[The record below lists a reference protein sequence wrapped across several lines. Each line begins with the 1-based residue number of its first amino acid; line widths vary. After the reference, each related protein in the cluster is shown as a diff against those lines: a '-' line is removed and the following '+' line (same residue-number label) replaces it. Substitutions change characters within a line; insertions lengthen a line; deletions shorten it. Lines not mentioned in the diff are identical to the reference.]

1 MNKNIRRLLSIVLST
16 AMVVSFATGC
26 GGKTESEQSE
36 ASSDAAATEE
46 TTDEAAADTDAAT
59 EATDTVKLIL
69 YTSMTGSGSTTGTM
83 QSQAAQSAVD
93 YVNANGGIKSLGG
106 AQVELVVIDS
116 GSDTSAAALPLQR
129 ALQENPDA
137 VAVIGHAT
145 SSICLVELEVLQEY
159 EILGL
164 TTSASNSAITESGCE
179 WVFQPAPYAADF
191 GAMQIEF
198 LEYLCDNYWD
208 KSLEELN
215 IGLVYENS
223 AWGTQNAEGTVAT
236 LDEYGLK
243 VAVDEPYEAG
253 TLTDATSIVTKMMN
267 ADVDV
272 IFPSC
277 YENDAK
283 ILMTACQSLNYNPT
297 ILAGGSAFT
306 WPSLERNLG
315 DLVNGIYSTDN
326 FVVDQSYA
334 KTNEEFMEIA
344 ELCEETYGDF
354 LSGQGGPTAICTML
368 VLDMV
373 DQLQTTDRTAIR
385 DGIFAATSE
394 TNKWMATF
402 NGVNNSVDENGHNA
416 SATPIVL
423 QWQDGRPTCVYP
435 EASASSPILDP
446 QTLQPYE

>member
-1 MNKNIRRLLSIVLST
+1 MNRTLKKLLSTLLAAAMVLSL
-16 AMVVSFATGC
+16 AAC
-26 GGKTESEQSE
+26 GQ
-36 ASSDAAATEE
+36 
-46 TTDEAAADTDAAT
+46 DEAPSPAPSDTNTGDTAPAAG
-59 EATDTVKLIL
+59 DTVKLIL
-69 YTSMTGSGSTTGTM
+69 YTSITGSGSTTGTM
-83 QSQAAQSAVD
+83 QSQAAQAAVD
-93 YVNANGGIKSLGG
+93 YVNANGGIKSMDG
-106 AQVELVVIDS
+106 AQVELVIVDS

-129 ALQENPDA
+129 ALQENQDA

-159 EILGL
+159 GILGL
-164 TTSASNSAITESGCE
+164 TTSASNSAITTSGCE
-179 WVFQPAPYAADF
+179 WVFQPAPYAQDF

-198 LEYLCDNYWD
+198 LQYLCDNYLD
-208 KSLEELN
+208 KDLKDLN

-236 LDEYGLK
+236 LEEYNLE

-253 TLTDATSIVTKMMN
+253 SLTDATSIITKMMN

-283 ILMTACQSLNYNPT
+283 IIMTACQSLNYNPT

-306 WPSLERNLG
+306 WPSLARDLG

-326 FVVDQSYA
+326 FVNDQSYA
-334 KTNEEFMEIA
+334 VNNDEFMEISKQY
-344 ELCEETYGDF
+344 EDTYGDF

-373 DQLQTTDRTAIR
+373 DQLKTTDRTAIR

-394 TNKWMATF
+394 SNKWMATF
-402 NGVNNSVDENGHNA
+402 NGENNIVDENGHNA
-416 SATPIVL
+416 GATPIVL

-435 EASASSPILDP
+435 TASANSPILDP
-446 QTLQPYE
+446 NTLQPYQ

>member
-1 MNKNIRRLLSIVLST
+1 MMKMKKQTRKFLSMLLTAAMVLSL
-16 AMVVSFATGC
+16 AAC
-26 GGKTESEQSE
+26 GQKGADSPAPSDSSSPSDSAGANKTD
-36 ASSDAAATEE
+36 SSAAG
-46 TTDEAAADTDAAT
+46 
-59 EATDTVKLIL
+59 DTVKLIL
-69 YTSMTGSGSTTGTM
+69 YTSITGSGSTTGTM
-83 QSQAAQSAVD
+83 QSQAAQAAVD
-93 YVNANGGIKSLGG
+93 YVNSKGGIQSMNG
-106 AQVELVVIDS
+106 AQVELVIVDS

-164 TTSASNSAITESGCE
+164 TTSASNSAISSSGCE
-179 WVFQPAPYAADF
+179 WVFQPAPYAQVF

-223 AWGTQNAEGTVAT
+223 AWGTQNAEGTVDT
-236 LDEYGLK
+236 LKEYGLK

-253 TLTDATSIVTKMMN
+253 SLTDATSIITKMMN

-283 ILMTACQSLNYNPT
+283 IIMTACQSLNYNPT

-306 WPSLERNLG
+306 WPSLARDLG

-326 FVVDQSYA
+326 FVKDQSYA
-334 KTNEEFMEIA
+334 VKNEAFMELS
-344 ELCEETYGDF
+344 EQYEKTYGDF

-368 VLDMV
+368 VLDLV
-373 DQLQTTDRTAIR
+373 DQLKTTDRTAIR
-385 DGIFAATSE
+385 DAVFAATSE
-394 TNKWMATF
+394 SNKWMATF
-402 NGVNNSVDENGHNA
+402 NGENNMVDENGHNA

-423 QWQDGRPTCVYP
+423 QWQNGLPTCVYP
-435 EASASSPILDP
+435 VASANSPIVDP
-446 QTLQPYE
+446 NTLQPYQ

>member
-1 MNKNIRRLLSIVLST
+1 MNRTLKKLLSTLLAAAMVLSL
-16 AMVVSFATGC
+16 AACGQDTGR
-26 GGKTESEQSE
+26 SPSP
-36 ASSDAAATEE
+36 APSDTNTGDSAPAAG
-46 TTDEAAADTDAAT
+46 
-59 EATDTVKLIL
+59 DTVKLIL
-69 YTSMTGSGSTTGTM
+69 YTSITGSGSTTGTM
-83 QSQAAQSAVD
+83 QSQAAQAAVD
-93 YVNANGGIKSLGG
+93 YVNANGGIKSMDG
-106 AQVELVVIDS
+106 AQVELVIVDS

-129 ALQENPDA
+129 ALQENQDA

-159 EILGL
+159 GILGL
-164 TTSASNSAITESGCE
+164 TTSASNSAITTSGCE
-179 WVFQPAPYAADF
+179 WVFQPAPYAQDF

-198 LEYLCDNYWD
+198 LQYLCDNYLD
-208 KSLEELN
+208 KDLKDLN

-236 LDEYGLK
+236 LEEYNLE

-253 TLTDATSIVTKMMN
+253 SLTDATSIITKMMN

-283 ILMTACQSLNYNPT
+283 IIMTACQSLNYNPT

-306 WPSLERNLG
+306 WPSLARDLG

-326 FVVDQSYA
+326 FVNDQSYA
-334 KTNEEFMEIA
+334 VNNDEFMEISKQY
-344 ELCEETYGDF
+344 EDTYGDF

-373 DQLQTTDRTAIR
+373 DQLKTPDRTAIR

-394 TNKWMATF
+394 SNKWMATF
-402 NGVNNSVDENGHNA
+402 NGENNIVDENGHNA
-416 SATPIVL
+416 GATPIVL

-435 EASASSPILDP
+435 TASANSPILDP
-446 QTLQPYE
+446 NTLQPYQ

>member
-1 MNKNIRRLLSIVLST
+1 MNRTLKKLLSTLLAAAMVLSL
-16 AMVVSFATGC
+16 AACGQDTGR
-26 GGKTESEQSE
+26 SPSP
-36 ASSDAAATEE
+36 APSDTNTGDSAPAAG
-46 TTDEAAADTDAAT
+46 
-59 EATDTVKLIL
+59 DTVKLIL
-69 YTSMTGSGSTTGTM
+69 YTSITGSGSTTGTM
-83 QSQAAQSAVD
+83 QSQAAQAAVD
-93 YVNANGGIKSLGG
+93 YVNANGGIKSMDG
-106 AQVELVVIDS
+106 AQVELVIVDS

-129 ALQENPDA
+129 ALQENQDA

-159 EILGL
+159 GILGL
-164 TTSASNSAITESGCE
+164 TTSASNSAITTSGCE
-179 WVFQPAPYAADF
+179 WVFQPAPYAQDF

-198 LEYLCDNYWD
+198 LQYLCDNYLD
-208 KSLEELN
+208 KDLKDLN

-236 LDEYGLK
+236 LEEYNLE

-253 TLTDATSIVTKMMN
+253 SLTDATSIITKMMN

-283 ILMTACQSLNYNPT
+283 IIMTACQSLNYNPT

-306 WPSLERNLG
+306 WPSLARDLG

-326 FVVDQSYA
+326 FVNDQSYA
-334 KTNEEFMEIA
+334 VNNDEFMEISKQY
-344 ELCEETYGDF
+344 EDTYGDF

-373 DQLQTTDRTAIR
+373 DQLKTTDRTAIR
-385 DGIFAATSE
+385 DGIFAATSAS
-394 TNKWMATF
+394 NKWMATF
-402 NGVNNSVDENGHNA
+402 NGENNIVDENGHNA
-416 SATPIVL
+416 GATPIVL

-435 EASASSPILDP
+435 TASANSPILDP
-446 QTLQPYE
+446 NTLQPYQ

>member
-1 MNKNIRRLLSIVLST
+1 MMNRTLKKLLSTLLAAAMVLSL
-16 AMVVSFATGC
+16 AACGQDTGR
-26 GGKTESEQSE
+26 SPSP
-36 ASSDAAATEE
+36 APSDTNTGDSAPAAG
-46 TTDEAAADTDAAT
+46 
-59 EATDTVKLIL
+59 DTVKLIL
-69 YTSMTGSGSTTGTM
+69 YTSITGSGSTTGTM
-83 QSQAAQSAVD
+83 QSQAAQAAVD
-93 YVNANGGIKSLGG
+93 YVNANGGIKSMDG
-106 AQVELVVIDS
+106 AQVELVIVDS

-129 ALQENPDA
+129 ALQENQDA

-159 EILGL
+159 GILGL
-164 TTSASNSAITESGCE
+164 TTSASNSAITTSGCE
-179 WVFQPAPYAADF
+179 WVFQPAPYAQDF

-198 LEYLCDNYWD
+198 LQYLCDNYLD
-208 KSLEELN
+208 KDLKDLN

-236 LDEYGLK
+236 LEEYNLE

-253 TLTDATSIVTKMMN
+253 SLTDATSIITKMMN

-283 ILMTACQSLNYNPT
+283 IIMTACQSLNYNPT

-306 WPSLERNLG
+306 WPSLARDLG

-326 FVVDQSYA
+326 FVNDQSYA
-334 KTNEEFMEIA
+334 GNNDEFMEISKQY
-344 ELCEETYGDF
+344 EDTYGDF

-373 DQLQTTDRTAIR
+373 DQLKTTDRTAIR

-394 TNKWMATF
+394 SNKWMATF
-402 NGVNNSVDENGHNA
+402 NGENNIVDENGHNA
-416 SATPIVL
+416 GATPIVL

-435 EASASSPILDP
+435 TASANSPILDP
-446 QTLQPYE
+446 NTLQPYQ

>member
-1 MNKNIRRLLSIVLST
+1 MVLSL
-16 AMVVSFATGC
+16 AACGQDTGR
-26 GGKTESEQSE
+26 SPSP
-36 ASSDAAATEE
+36 APSDTNTGDSAPAAG
-46 TTDEAAADTDAAT
+46 
-59 EATDTVKLIL
+59 DTVKLIL
-69 YTSMTGSGSTTGTM
+69 YTSITGSGSTTGTM
-83 QSQAAQSAVD
+83 QSQAAQAAVD
-93 YVNANGGIKSLGG
+93 YVNANGGIKSMDG
-106 AQVELVVIDS
+106 AQVELVIVDS

-129 ALQENPDA
+129 ALQENQDA

-159 EILGL
+159 GILGL
-164 TTSASNSAITESGCE
+164 TTSASNSAITTSGCE
-179 WVFQPAPYAADF
+179 WVFQPAPYAQDF

-198 LEYLCDNYWD
+198 LQYLCDNYLD
-208 KSLEELN
+208 KDLKDLN

-236 LDEYGLK
+236 LEEYNLE

-253 TLTDATSIVTKMMN
+253 SLTDATSIITKMMN

-283 ILMTACQSLNYNPT
+283 IIMTACQSLNYNPT

-306 WPSLERNLG
+306 WPSLARDLG

-326 FVVDQSYA
+326 FVNDQSYA
-334 KTNEEFMEIA
+334 VNNDEFMEISKQY
-344 ELCEETYGDF
+344 EDTYGDF

-373 DQLQTTDRTAIR
+373 DQLKTTDRTAIR

-394 TNKWMATF
+394 SNKWMATF
-402 NGVNNSVDENGHNA
+402 NGENNIVDENGHNA
-416 SATPIVL
+416 GATPIVL

-435 EASASSPILDP
+435 TASANSPILDP
-446 QTLQPYE
+446 NTLQPYQ

>member
-1 MNKNIRRLLSIVLST
+1 MNRTLKKLLSTLLAAAMVLSL
-16 AMVVSFATGC
+16 AACGQDTGR
-26 GGKTESEQSE
+26 SPSP
-36 ASSDAAATEE
+36 APSDTNTGDSAPAAG
-46 TTDEAAADTDAAT
+46 
-59 EATDTVKLIL
+59 DTVKLIL
-69 YTSMTGSGSTTGTM
+69 YTSITGSGSTTGTM
-83 QSQAAQSAVD
+83 QSQAAQAAVD
-93 YVNANGGIKSLGG
+93 YVNANGGIKSMDG
-106 AQVELVVIDS
+106 AQVELVIVDS

-129 ALQENPDA
+129 ALQENQDA

-159 EILGL
+159 GILGL
-164 TTSASNSAITESGCE
+164 TTSASNSAITTSGCE
-179 WVFQPAPYAADF
+179 WVFQPAPYAQDF

-198 LEYLCDNYWD
+198 LQYLCDNYLD
-208 KSLEELN
+208 KDLKDLN

-236 LDEYGLK
+236 LEEYNLE

-253 TLTDATSIVTKMMN
+253 SLTDATSIITKMMN

-283 ILMTACQSLNYNPT
+283 IIMTACQSLNYNPT

-306 WPSLERNLG
+306 WPSLARDLG

-326 FVVDQSYA
+326 FVNDQSYA
-334 KTNEEFMEIA
+334 VNNDEFMEISKQY
-344 ELCEETYGDF
+344 EDTYGDF

-373 DQLQTTDRTAIR
+373 DQLKTTDRTAIR

-394 TNKWMATF
+394 SNKWMATF
-402 NGVNNSVDENGHNA
+402 NGENNIVDENGHNA
-416 SATPIVL
+416 GATTIVL

-435 EASASSPILDP
+435 TASANSPILDP
-446 QTLQPYE
+446 NTLQPYQ

>member
-1 MNKNIRRLLSIVLST
+1 MNRTLKKLLSTLLAAAMVLSL
-16 AMVVSFATGC
+16 AACGQDTGR
-26 GGKTESEQSE
+26 SPSP
-36 ASSDAAATEE
+36 APSDTNTGDSAPAAG
-46 TTDEAAADTDAAT
+46 
-59 EATDTVKLIL
+59 DTVKLIL
-69 YTSMTGSGSTTGTM
+69 YTSITGSGSTTGTM
-83 QSQAAQSAVD
+83 QSQAAQAAVD
-93 YVNANGGIKSLGG
+93 YVNANGGIKSMDG
-106 AQVELVVIDS
+106 AQVELVIVDS

-129 ALQENPDA
+129 ALQENQDA

-159 EILGL
+159 GILGL
-164 TTSASNSAITESGCE
+164 TTSASNSAITTSGCE
-179 WVFQPAPYAADF
+179 WVFQPAPYAQDF

-198 LEYLCDNYWD
+198 LQYLCDNYLD
-208 KSLEELN
+208 KDLNDLN

-236 LDEYGLK
+236 LEEYNLE

-253 TLTDATSIVTKMMN
+253 SLTDATSIITKMMN

-283 ILMTACQSLNYNPT
+283 IIMTACQSLNYNPT

-306 WPSLERNLG
+306 WPSLARDLG

-326 FVVDQSYA
+326 FVNDQSYA
-334 KTNEEFMEIA
+334 VNNDEFMEISKQY
-344 ELCEETYGDF
+344 EDTYGDF

-373 DQLQTTDRTAIR
+373 DQLKTTDRTAIR

-394 TNKWMATF
+394 SNKWMATF
-402 NGVNNSVDENGHNA
+402 NGENNIVDENGHNA
-416 SATPIVL
+416 GATPIVL

-435 EASASSPILDP
+435 TASANSPILDP
-446 QTLQPYE
+446 NTLQPYQ

>member
-1 MNKNIRRLLSIVLST
+1 MMKMKKTTRKLLSMLLAV
-16 AMVVSFATGC
+16 AMLFSLAAC
-26 GGKTESEQSE
+26 GQKEADPP
-36 ASSDAAATEE
+36 ASSGSSSS
-46 TTDEAAADTDAAT
+46 AADTASGGDSAA
-59 EATDTVKLIL
+59 ATDTVKLIL
-69 YTSMTGSGSTTGTM
+69 YTSITGSGSTTGTM
-83 QSQAAQSAVD
+83 MSQAAQAAVD
-93 YVNANGGIKSLGG
+93 YANSKGGIESLGG
-106 AQVELVVIDS
+106 AQVELVIVDS

-164 TTSASNSAITESGCE
+164 TTSASNSAISTSGCE
-179 WVFQPAPYAADF
+179 WVFQPAPYAQDF

-236 LDEYGLK
+236 LGEYGLK

-253 TLTDATSIVTKMMN
+253 ALTDATSIITKMMN

-283 ILMTACQSLNYNPT
+283 IIMTACQSLNYNPT

-306 WPSLERNLG
+306 WPSLVRDLG

-326 FVVDQSYA
+326 FVKDQSYA
-334 KTNEEFMEIA
+334 VKNDEFMELSA
-344 ELCEETYGDF
+344 QYEATYGDF

-368 VLDMV
+368 VLDLV
-373 DQLQTTDRTAIR
+373 NQLGTVDRTAIR
-385 DGIFAATSE
+385 DAVFSATSE

-402 NGVNNSVDENGHNA
+402 NGVNNMVDENGHNA
-416 SATPIVL
+416 SATPLVL
-423 QWQDGRPTCVYP
+423 QWQNGLPTCVYP
-435 EASASSPILDP
+435 STSASSPILDP
-446 QTLQPYE
+446 NTLQPYQ

>member
-1 MNKNIRRLLSIVLST
+1 MNRTLKKLLSTLLAAAMVLSL
-16 AMVVSFATGC
+16 AACGQDTGR
-26 GGKTESEQSE
+26 SPSP
-36 ASSDAAATEE
+36 APSDTNTGDSAPAAG
-46 TTDEAAADTDAAT
+46 
-59 EATDTVKLIL
+59 DTVKLIL
-69 YTSMTGSGSTTGTM
+69 YTSITGSGSTTGTM
-83 QSQAAQSAVD
+83 QSQAAQAAVD
-93 YVNANGGIKSLGG
+93 YVNANGGIKSMDG
-106 AQVELVVIDS
+106 AQVELVIVDS

-129 ALQENPDA
+129 ALQENQDA

-159 EILGL
+159 GILGL
-164 TTSASNSAITESGCE
+164 TTSASNSAITTSGCE
-179 WVFQPAPYAADF
+179 WVFQPAPYAQDF

-198 LEYLCDNYWD
+198 LQYLCDNYLD
-208 KSLEELN
+208 KDLKDLN

-236 LDEYGLK
+236 LEEYNLE

-253 TLTDATSIVTKMMN
+253 SLTDATSIITKMMN

-283 ILMTACQSLNYNPT
+283 IIMTACQSLNYNPT

-306 WPSLERNLG
+306 WPSLARDLG

-326 FVVDQSYA
+326 FVNDQSYA
-334 KTNEEFMEIA
+334 VNNDEFMEISKQY
-344 ELCEETYGDF
+344 EDTYGDF

-373 DQLQTTDRTAIR
+373 DQLKTTDRTAIR

-394 TNKWMATF
+394 SNKWMATF
-402 NGVNNSVDENGHNA
+402 NGENNIVDENGHNA
-416 SATPIVL
+416 GATPIVL
-423 QWQDGRPTCVYP
+423 
-435 EASASSPILDP
+435 LDP
-446 QTLQPYE
+446 NTLQPYQ

>member
-1 MNKNIRRLLSIVLST
+1 MNRTLKKLLSTLLAAAMVLSL
-16 AMVVSFATGC
+16 AACGQDTGR
-26 GGKTESEQSE
+26 SPSP
-36 ASSDAAATEE
+36 APSDTNTGDSAPAAG
-46 TTDEAAADTDAAT
+46 
-59 EATDTVKLIL
+59 DTVKLIL
-69 YTSMTGSGSTTGTM
+69 YTSITGSGSTTGTM
-83 QSQAAQSAVD
+83 QSQAAQAAVD
-93 YVNANGGIKSLGG
+93 YVNANGGIKSMDG
-106 AQVELVVIDS
+106 AQVELVIVDS

-129 ALQENPDA
+129 ALQENQDA

-159 EILGL
+159 GILGL
-164 TTSASNSAITESGCE
+164 TTSASNSAITTSGCE
-179 WVFQPAPYAADF
+179 WVFQPAPYAQDF

-198 LEYLCDNYWD
+198 LQYLCDNYLD
-208 KSLEELN
+208 KDLKDLN

-236 LDEYGLK
+236 LEEYNLE

-253 TLTDATSIVTKMMN
+253 SLTDATSIITKMMN

-283 ILMTACQSLNYNPT
+283 IIMTACQSLNYNPT

-306 WPSLERNLG
+306 WPSLARDLG

-326 FVVDQSYA
+326 FVNDQSYA
-334 KTNEEFMEIA
+334 VNNDEFMEISKQY
-344 ELCEETYGDF
+344 EDTYGDF

-373 DQLQTTDRTAIR
+373 DQLKTTDRTAIR
-385 DGIFAATSE
+385 DGIFAATSD
-394 TNKWMATF
+394 TNLLPAVFAFK
-402 NGVNNSVDENGHNA
+402 
-416 SATPIVL
+416 
-423 QWQDGRPTCVYP
+423 
-435 EASASSPILDP
+435 
-446 QTLQPYE
+446 

>member
-1 MNKNIRRLLSIVLST
+1 MNRTLKKLLSTLLAAAMVLSL
-16 AMVVSFATGC
+16 AACGQDTGR
-26 GGKTESEQSE
+26 SPSP
-36 ASSDAAATEE
+36 APSDTNTGDSAPAAG
-46 TTDEAAADTDAAT
+46 
-59 EATDTVKLIL
+59 DTVKLIL
-69 YTSMTGSGSTTGTM
+69 YTSITGSGSTTGTM
-83 QSQAAQSAVD
+83 QSQAAQAAVD
-93 YVNANGGIKSLGG
+93 YVNANGGIKSMDG
-106 AQVELVVIDS
+106 AQVELVIVDS

-129 ALQENPDA
+129 ALQENQDA

-159 EILGL
+159 GILGL
-164 TTSASNSAITESGCE
+164 TTSASNSAITTSGCE
-179 WVFQPAPYAADF
+179 WVFQPAPYAQDF

-198 LEYLCDNYWD
+198 LQYLCDNYLD
-208 KSLEELN
+208 KDLKDLN

-223 AWGTQNAEGTVAT
+223 AWGTQNAEGPVAT
-236 LDEYGLK
+236 LEEYNLE

-253 TLTDATSIVTKMMN
+253 SLTDATSIITKMMN

-283 ILMTACQSLNYNPT
+283 IIMTACQSLNYNPT

-306 WPSLERNLG
+306 WPSLARDLG

-326 FVVDQSYA
+326 FVNDQSYA
-334 KTNEEFMEIA
+334 VNNDEFMEISKQY
-344 ELCEETYGDF
+344 EDTYGDF

-373 DQLQTTDRTAIR
+373 DQLKTTDRTAIR

-394 TNKWMATF
+394 SNKWMATF
-402 NGVNNSVDENGHNA
+402 NGENNIVDENGHNA
-416 SATPIVL
+416 GATPIVL

-435 EASASSPILDP
+435 TASANSPILDP
-446 QTLQPYE
+446 NTLQPYQ

>member
-1 MNKNIRRLLSIVLST
+1 MMNRTLKKLLSTLLAAAMVLSL
-16 AMVVSFATGC
+16 AACGQDTGR
-26 GGKTESEQSE
+26 SPSP
-36 ASSDAAATEE
+36 APSDTNTGDSAPAAG
-46 TTDEAAADTDAAT
+46 
-59 EATDTVKLIL
+59 DTVKLIL
-69 YTSMTGSGSTTGTM
+69 YTSITGSGSTTGTM
-83 QSQAAQSAVD
+83 QSQAAQAAVD
-93 YVNANGGIKSLGG
+93 YVNANGGIKSMDG
-106 AQVELVVIDS
+106 AQVELVIVDS

-129 ALQENPDA
+129 ALQENQDA

-159 EILGL
+159 GILGL
-164 TTSASNSAITESGCE
+164 TTSASNSAITTSGCE
-179 WVFQPAPYAADF
+179 WVFQPAPYAQDF

-198 LEYLCDNYWD
+198 LQYLCDNYLD
-208 KSLEELN
+208 KDLKDLN

-236 LDEYGLK
+236 LEEYNLE

-253 TLTDATSIVTKMMN
+253 SLTDATSIITKMMN

-283 ILMTACQSLNYNPT
+283 IIMTACQSLNYNPT

-306 WPSLERNLG
+306 WPSLARDLG

-326 FVVDQSYA
+326 FVNDQSYA
-334 KTNEEFMEIA
+334 VNNDEFMEISKQY
-344 ELCEETYGDF
+344 EDTYGDF

-373 DQLQTTDRTAIR
+373 DQLKTTDRTAIR

-394 TNKWMATF
+394 SNKWMATF
-402 NGVNNSVDENGHNA
+402 NGENNIVDENGHNA
-416 SATPIVL
+416 GATPIVL
-423 QWQDGRPTCVYP
+423 QLQDGRPTCVYP
-435 EASASSPILDP
+435 TASANSPILDP
-446 QTLQPYE
+446 NTLQPYQ

>member
-1 MNKNIRRLLSIVLST
+1 MNRTLKKLLSTLLAAAMVLSL
-16 AMVVSFATGC
+16 AACGQDTGR
-26 GGKTESEQSE
+26 SPSP
-36 ASSDAAATEE
+36 APSDTNTGDSAPAAG
-46 TTDEAAADTDAAT
+46 
-59 EATDTVKLIL
+59 DTVKLIL
-69 YTSMTGSGSTTGTM
+69 YTSITGSGSTTGTM
-83 QSQAAQSAVD
+83 QSQAAQAAVD
-93 YVNANGGIKSLGG
+93 YVNANGGIKSMDG
-106 AQVELVVIDS
+106 AQVELVIVDS

-129 ALQENPDA
+129 ALQENQDA

-159 EILGL
+159 GILGL
-164 TTSASNSAITESGCE
+164 TTSGCE
-179 WVFQPAPYAADF
+179 WVFQPAPYAQDF

-198 LEYLCDNYWD
+198 LQYLCDNYLD
-208 KSLEELN
+208 KDLKDLN

-236 LDEYGLK
+236 LEEYNLE

-253 TLTDATSIVTKMMN
+253 SLTDATSIITKMMN

-283 ILMTACQSLNYNPT
+283 IIMTACQSLNYNPT

-306 WPSLERNLG
+306 WPSLARDLG

-326 FVVDQSYA
+326 FVNDQSYA
-334 KTNEEFMEIA
+334 VNNDEFMEISKQY
-344 ELCEETYGDF
+344 EDPYGDF

-373 DQLQTTDRTAIR
+373 DQLKTTDRTAIR

-394 TNKWMATF
+394 SNKWMATF
-402 NGVNNSVDENGHNA
+402 NGENNIVDENGHNA
-416 SATPIVL
+416 GATPIVL

-435 EASASSPILDP
+435 TASANSPILDP
-446 QTLQPYE
+446 NTLQPYQ

>member
-1 MNKNIRRLLSIVLST
+1 MNRTLKKLLSTLLAAAMVLSL
-16 AMVVSFATGC
+16 AACGQDTGR
-26 GGKTESEQSE
+26 SPSP
-36 ASSDAAATEE
+36 APSDTNTGDSAPAAG
-46 TTDEAAADTDAAT
+46 
-59 EATDTVKLIL
+59 DTVKLIL
-69 YTSMTGSGSTTGTM
+69 YTSITGSGSTTGTM
-83 QSQAAQSAVD
+83 QSQAAQAAVD
-93 YVNANGGIKSLGG
+93 YVNANGGIKSMDG
-106 AQVELVVIDS
+106 AQVELVIVDS

-129 ALQENPDA
+129 ALQENQDA

-159 EILGL
+159 GILGL
-164 TTSASNSAITESGCE
+164 TTSASNSAITTSGCE
-179 WVFQPAPYAADF
+179 WVFQPAPYAQDF

-198 LEYLCDNYWD
+198 LQYLCDNYLD
-208 KSLEELN
+208 KDLKDLN

-236 LDEYGLK
+236 LEEYNLE

-253 TLTDATSIVTKMMN
+253 SLTDATSIITKMMN

-283 ILMTACQSLNYNPT
+283 IIMTACQSLNYNPT

-306 WPSLERNLG
+306 WPSLARDLG

-326 FVVDQSYA
+326 FVNDQSYA
-334 KTNEEFMEIA
+334 VNNDEFMEISKQY
-344 ELCEETYGDF
+344 EDTYGDF

-373 DQLQTTDRTAIR
+373 DQLKTTDSTAIR

-394 TNKWMATF
+394 SNKWMATF
-402 NGVNNSVDENGHNA
+402 NGENNIVDENGHNA
-416 SATPIVL
+416 GATPIVL

-435 EASASSPILDP
+435 TASANSPILDP
-446 QTLQPYE
+446 NTLQPYQ

>member
-1 MNKNIRRLLSIVLST
+1 MNRTLKKLLSTLLAAAMVLSL
-16 AMVVSFATGC
+16 AACGQDTGR
-26 GGKTESEQSE
+26 SPSP
-36 ASSDAAATEE
+36 APSDTNTGDSAPAAG
-46 TTDEAAADTDAAT
+46 
-59 EATDTVKLIL
+59 DTVKLIL
-69 YTSMTGSGSTTGTM
+69 YTSITGSGSTTGTM
-83 QSQAAQSAVD
+83 QSQAAQAAVD
-93 YVNANGGIKSLGG
+93 YVNANGGIKSMDG
-106 AQVELVVIDS
+106 AQVELVIVDS

-129 ALQENPDA
+129 ALQENQDA

-159 EILGL
+159 GILGL
-164 TTSASNSAITESGCE
+164 TTSASNSAITTSGCE
-179 WVFQPAPYAADF
+179 WVFQPAPYAQDF

-198 LEYLCDNYWD
+198 LQYLCDNYLD
-208 KSLEELN
+208 KDLKDLN

-236 LDEYGLK
+236 LEEYNLE

-253 TLTDATSIVTKMMN
+253 SLTDATSIITKMMN

-283 ILMTACQSLNYNPT
+283 IIMTACQSLNYNPT

-306 WPSLERNLG
+306 WPSLARDLG

-326 FVVDQSYA
+326 FVNDQSYA
-334 KTNEEFMEIA
+334 VNNDEFMEISKQY
-344 ELCEETYGDF
+344 EDTYGDF

-373 DQLQTTDRTAIR
+373 DQLKTTDRTAIR

-394 TNKWMATF
+394 SNKWMATF
-402 NGVNNSVDENGHNA
+402 NGENNIVDENGHNA
-416 SATPIVL
+416 GATPIVL

-435 EASASSPILDP
+435 TASANSPILDP
-446 QTLQPYE
+446 NTLQPYQ

>member
-1 MNKNIRRLLSIVLST
+1 MMNRTLKKLLSTLLAAAMVLSL
-16 AMVVSFATGC
+16 AACGQDTGR
-26 GGKTESEQSE
+26 SPSP
-36 ASSDAAATEE
+36 APSDTNTGDSAPAAG
-46 TTDEAAADTDAAT
+46 
-59 EATDTVKLIL
+59 DTVKLIL
-69 YTSMTGSGSTTGTM
+69 YTSITGSGSTTGTM
-83 QSQAAQSAVD
+83 QSQAAQAAVD
-93 YVNANGGIKSLGG
+93 YVNANGGIKSMDG
-106 AQVELVVIDS
+106 AQVELVIVDS

-129 ALQENPDA
+129 ALQENQDA

-145 SSICLVELEVLQEY
+145 SSLCLVELEVLQEY
-159 EILGL
+159 GILGL
-164 TTSASNSAITESGCE
+164 TTSASNSAITTSGCE
-179 WVFQPAPYAADF
+179 WVFQPAPYAQDF

-198 LEYLCDNYWD
+198 LQYLCDNYLD
-208 KSLEELN
+208 KDLKDLN

-236 LDEYGLK
+236 LEEYNLE

-253 TLTDATSIVTKMMN
+253 SLTDATSIITKMMN

-283 ILMTACQSLNYNPT
+283 IIMTACQSLNYNPT

-306 WPSLERNLG
+306 WPSLARDLG

-326 FVVDQSYA
+326 FVNDQSYA
-334 KTNEEFMEIA
+334 VNNDEFMEISKQY
-344 ELCEETYGDF
+344 EDTYGDF

-373 DQLQTTDRTAIR
+373 DQLKTTDRTAIR

-394 TNKWMATF
+394 SNKWMATF
-402 NGVNNSVDENGHNA
+402 NGENNIVDENGHNA
-416 SATPIVL
+416 GATPIVL

-435 EASASSPILDP
+435 TASANSPILYP
-446 QTLQPYE
+446 NTLQPYQ

>member
-1 MNKNIRRLLSIVLST
+1 MNRTLKKLLSTLLAAAMVLSL
-16 AMVVSFATGC
+16 AACGQDTGR
-26 GGKTESEQSE
+26 SPSP
-36 ASSDAAATEE
+36 APSDTNPGDRAPAAG
-46 TTDEAAADTDAAT
+46 
-59 EATDTVKLIL
+59 DTVELIL
-69 YTSMTGSGSTTGTM
+69 YPSITGSGSTTGTM
-83 QSQAAQSAVD
+83 QSQAAQAAVD
-93 YVNANGGIKSLGG
+93 YVNANGGIKSMDG
-106 AQVELVVIDS
+106 AQVELVIVDS

-129 ALQENPDA
+129 ALQENQDA

-159 EILGL
+159 GILGL
-164 TTSASNSAITESGCE
+164 TTSASNSAITTSGCE
-179 WVFQPAPYAADF
+179 WVFQPAPYAQDF

-198 LEYLCDNYWD
+198 LQYLCDNYLD
-208 KSLEELN
+208 KDLKDLN

-236 LDEYGLK
+236 LEEYNLE

-253 TLTDATSIVTKMMN
+253 SLTDATSIITKMMN

-283 ILMTACQSLNYNPT
+283 IIMTACQSLNYNPT

-306 WPSLERNLG
+306 WPSLARDLG

-326 FVVDQSYA
+326 FVNDQSYA
-334 KTNEEFMEIA
+334 VNNDEFMEISKQY
-344 ELCEETYGDF
+344 EDTYGDF

-373 DQLQTTDRTAIR
+373 DQLKTTDRTAIR

-394 TNKWMATF
+394 SNKWMATF
-402 NGVNNSVDENGHNA
+402 NGENNIVDENGHNA
-416 SATPIVL
+416 GATPIVL

-435 EASASSPILDP
+435 TASANSPILDP
-446 QTLQPYE
+446 NTLQPYQ

>member
-1 MNKNIRRLLSIVLST
+1 M
-16 AMVVSFATGC
+16 
-26 GGKTESEQSE
+26 
-36 ASSDAAATEE
+36 D
-46 TTDEAAADTDAAT
+46 
-59 EATDTVKLIL
+59 
-69 YTSMTGSGSTTGTM
+69 
-83 QSQAAQSAVD
+83 
-93 YVNANGGIKSLGG
+93 G
-106 AQVELVVIDS
+106 AQVELVIVDS

-129 ALQENPDA
+129 ALQENQDA

-159 EILGL
+159 GILGL
-164 TTSASNSAITESGCE
+164 TTSASNSAITTSGCE
-179 WVFQPAPYAADF
+179 WVFQPAPYAQDF

-198 LEYLCDNYWD
+198 LQYLCDNYLD
-208 KSLEELN
+208 KDLKDLN

-236 LDEYGLK
+236 LEEYNLE

-253 TLTDATSIVTKMMN
+253 SLTDATSIITKMMN

-283 ILMTACQSLNYNPT
+283 IIMTACQSLNYNPT

-306 WPSLERNLG
+306 WPSLARDLG

-326 FVVDQSYA
+326 FVNDQSYA
-334 KTNEEFMEIA
+334 VNNDEFMEISKQY
-344 ELCEETYGDF
+344 EDTYGDF

-373 DQLQTTDRTAIR
+373 DQLKTTDRTAIR

-394 TNKWMATF
+394 SNKWMATF
-402 NGVNNSVDENGHNA
+402 NGENNIVDENGHNA
-416 SATPIVL
+416 GATPIVL

-435 EASASSPILDP
+435 TASANSPILDP
-446 QTLQPYE
+446 NTLQPYQ

>member
-1 MNKNIRRLLSIVLST
+1 MMMNRTLKKLLSTLLAAAMVLSL
-16 AMVVSFATGC
+16 AACGQDTGR
-26 GGKTESEQSE
+26 SPSP
-36 ASSDAAATEE
+36 APSDTNTGDSAPAAG
-46 TTDEAAADTDAAT
+46 
-59 EATDTVKLIL
+59 DTVKLIL
-69 YTSMTGSGSTTGTM
+69 YTSITGSGSTTGTM
-83 QSQAAQSAVD
+83 QSQAAQAAVD
-93 YVNANGGIKSLGG
+93 YVNANGGIKSMDG
-106 AQVELVVIDS
+106 AQVELVIVDS

-129 ALQENPDA
+129 ALQENQDA

-159 EILGL
+159 GILGL
-164 TTSASNSAITESGCE
+164 TTSASNSAITTSGCE
-179 WVFQPAPYAADF
+179 WVFQPAPYAQDF

-198 LEYLCDNYWD
+198 LQYLCDNYLD
-208 KSLEELN
+208 KDLKDLN

-236 LDEYGLK
+236 LEEYNLE

-253 TLTDATSIVTKMMN
+253 SLTDATSIITKMMN

-283 ILMTACQSLNYNPT
+283 IIMTACQSLNYNPT

-306 WPSLERNLG
+306 WPSLARDLG

-326 FVVDQSYA
+326 FVNDQSYGV
-334 KTNEEFMEIA
+334 NNDEFMEISKQY
-344 ELCEETYGDF
+344 EDTYGDF

-373 DQLQTTDRTAIR
+373 DQLKTTDRTAIR

-394 TNKWMATF
+394 SNKWMATF
-402 NGVNNSVDENGHNA
+402 NGENNIVDENGHNA
-416 SATPIVL
+416 GATPIVL

-435 EASASSPILDP
+435 TASANSPILDP
-446 QTLQPYE
+446 NTLQPYQ

>member
-1 MNKNIRRLLSIVLST
+1 MNRTLKKLLSTLLAAAMVLSL
-16 AMVVSFATGC
+16 AAC
-26 GGKTESEQSE
+26 GQ
-36 ASSDAAATEE
+36 
-46 TTDEAAADTDAAT
+46 DEAPSPAPSDTNTGDSAPAAG
-59 EATDTVKLIL
+59 DTVKLIL
-69 YTSMTGSGSTTGTM
+69 YTSITGSGSTTGTM
-83 QSQAAQSAVD
+83 QSQAAQAAVD
-93 YVNANGGIKSLGG
+93 YVNANGGIKSMDG
-106 AQVELVVIDS
+106 AQVELVIVDS

-129 ALQENPDA
+129 ALQENQDA

-159 EILGL
+159 GILGL
-164 TTSASNSAITESGCE
+164 TTSASNSAITTSGCE
-179 WVFQPAPYAADF
+179 WVFQPAPYAQDF

-198 LEYLCDNYWD
+198 LQYLCDNYLD
-208 KSLEELN
+208 KDLKDLN

-236 LDEYGLK
+236 LEEYNLE

-253 TLTDATSIVTKMMN
+253 SLTDATSIITKMMN

-283 ILMTACQSLNYNPT
+283 IIMTACQSLNYNPT

-306 WPSLERNLG
+306 WPSLARDLG

-326 FVVDQSYA
+326 FVNDQSYA
-334 KTNEEFMEIA
+334 VNNDEFMEISKQY
-344 ELCEETYGDF
+344 EDTYGDF

-373 DQLQTTDRTAIR
+373 DQLKTTDRTAIR

-394 TNKWMATF
+394 SNKWMATF
-402 NGVNNSVDENGHNA
+402 NGENNIVDENGHNA
-416 SATPIVL
+416 GATPIVL

-435 EASASSPILDP
+435 TASANSPILDP
-446 QTLQPYE
+446 NTLQPYQ

>member
-1 MNKNIRRLLSIVLST
+1 MNRTLKKLLSTLLAAAMVLSL
-16 AMVVSFATGC
+16 AACGQDTGR
-26 GGKTESEQSE
+26 SPSP
-36 ASSDAAATEE
+36 APSDTNTGDSAPAAG
-46 TTDEAAADTDAAT
+46 
-59 EATDTVKLIL
+59 DTVKLIL
-69 YTSMTGSGSTTGTM
+69 YTSITGSGSTTGTM
-83 QSQAAQSAVD
+83 QSQAAQAAVD
-93 YVNANGGIKSLGG
+93 YVNANGGIKSMDG
-106 AQVELVVIDS
+106 AQVELVIVDS

-129 ALQENPDA
+129 ALQENQDA

-159 EILGL
+159 GILGL
-164 TTSASNSAITESGCE
+164 TTSASNSAITTSGCE
-179 WVFQPAPYAADF
+179 WVFQPAPYAQDF

-198 LEYLCDNYWD
+198 LQYLCDNYLD
-208 KSLEELN
+208 KDLKDLN

-236 LDEYGLK
+236 LEEYNLE

-253 TLTDATSIVTKMMN
+253 SLTDATSIITKMMN

-283 ILMTACQSLNYNPT
+283 IIMTACQSLNYNPT

-306 WPSLERNLG
+306 WPSLARDLG

-326 FVVDQSYA
+326 FVNDQSYA
-334 KTNEEFMEIA
+334 VNNDEFMEISKQY
-344 ELCEETYGDF
+344 EDTYGDF

-373 DQLQTTDRTAIR
+373 DQLKTTDRTAIR

-394 TNKWMATF
+394 SNKWMATF
-402 NGVNNSVDENGHNA
+402 NGENNIVDENGHNA
-416 SATPIVL
+416 GATPILL

-435 EASASSPILDP
+435 TASANSPILDP
-446 QTLQPYE
+446 NTLQPYQ

>member
-1 MNKNIRRLLSIVLST
+1 MNRTLKKLLSTLLAAAMVLSLT
-16 AMVVSFATGC
+16 ACGQDTGR
-26 GGKTESEQSE
+26 SPSP
-36 ASSDAAATEE
+36 APSDTNTGDSAPAAG
-46 TTDEAAADTDAAT
+46 
-59 EATDTVKLIL
+59 DTVKLIL
-69 YTSMTGSGSTTGTM
+69 YTSITGSGSTTGTM
-83 QSQAAQSAVD
+83 QSQAAQAAVD
-93 YVNANGGIKSLGG
+93 YVNANGGIKSMDG
-106 AQVELVVIDS
+106 AQVELVIVDS

-129 ALQENPDA
+129 ALQENQDA

-159 EILGL
+159 GILGL
-164 TTSASNSAITESGCE
+164 TTSASNSAITTSGCE
-179 WVFQPAPYAADF
+179 WVFQPAPYAQDF

-198 LEYLCDNYWD
+198 LQYLCDNYLD
-208 KSLEELN
+208 KDLKDLN

-236 LDEYGLK
+236 LEEYNLE

-253 TLTDATSIVTKMMN
+253 SLTDATSIITKMMN

-283 ILMTACQSLNYNPT
+283 IIMTACQSLNYNPT

-306 WPSLERNLG
+306 WPSLARDLG

-326 FVVDQSYA
+326 FVNDQSYA
-334 KTNEEFMEIA
+334 VNNDEFMEISKQY
-344 ELCEETYGDF
+344 EDTYGDF

-373 DQLQTTDRTAIR
+373 DQLKTTDRTAIR

-394 TNKWMATF
+394 SNKWMATF
-402 NGVNNSVDENGHNA
+402 NGENNIVDENGHNA
-416 SATPIVL
+416 GATPIVL

-435 EASASSPILDP
+435 TASANSPILDP
-446 QTLQPYE
+446 NTLQPYQ

>member
-1 MNKNIRRLLSIVLST
+1 MNRTLKKLLSTLLAAAMVLSL
-16 AMVVSFATGC
+16 AACGQDTGR
-26 GGKTESEQSE
+26 SPSP
-36 ASSDAAATEE
+36 APSDTNTGDSAPAAG
-46 TTDEAAADTDAAT
+46 
-59 EATDTVKLIL
+59 DTVKLIL
-69 YTSMTGSGSTTGTM
+69 YTSITGSGSTTGTM
-83 QSQAAQSAVD
+83 QSQAAQAAVD
-93 YVNANGGIKSLGG
+93 YVNANGGIKSMDG
-106 AQVELVVIDS
+106 AQVELVIVDS

-129 ALQENPDA
+129 ALQENQDA

-159 EILGL
+159 GILGL
-164 TTSASNSAITESGCE
+164 TTSASNSAITTSGCE
-179 WVFQPAPYAADF
+179 WVFQPAPYAQDF

-198 LEYLCDNYWD
+198 LQYLCDNYLD
-208 KSLEELN
+208 KDLKDLN

-236 LDEYGLK
+236 LEEYNLE

-253 TLTDATSIVTKMMN
+253 SLTDATSIITKMMN

-283 ILMTACQSLNYNPT
+283 IIMTACQSLNYNPT

-306 WPSLERNLG
+306 WPSLARDLG

-326 FVVDQSYA
+326 FVNDQSYA
-334 KTNEEFMEIA
+334 VNNDEFMEISKQY
-344 ELCEETYGDF
+344 EDTYGDF

-373 DQLQTTDRTAIR
+373 DQLKTTDRTAIR

-394 TNKWMATF
+394 SNKWMATF
-402 NGVNNSVDENGHNA
+402 NGENNIVDENGHNA
-416 SATPIVL
+416 GATPIVL
-423 QWQDGRPTCVYP
+423 QWQDGRPTCVDP
-435 EASASSPILDP
+435 TASANSPILDP
-446 QTLQPYE
+446 NTLQPYQ

>member
-1 MNKNIRRLLSIVLST
+1 MMNRTLKKLLSTLLAAAMVLSL
-16 AMVVSFATGC
+16 AAC
-26 GGKTESEQSE
+26 GQ
-36 ASSDAAATEE
+36 
-46 TTDEAAADTDAAT
+46 DEAPSPAPSDTNTGDTAPAAG
-59 EATDTVKLIL
+59 DTVKLIL
-69 YTSMTGSGSTTGTM
+69 YTSITGSGSTTGTM
-83 QSQAAQSAVD
+83 QSQAAQAAVD
-93 YVNANGGIKSLGG
+93 YVNANGGIKSMDG
-106 AQVELVVIDS
+106 AQVELVIVDS

-129 ALQENPDA
+129 ALQENQDA

-159 EILGL
+159 GILGL
-164 TTSASNSAITESGCE
+164 TTSASNSAITTSGCE
-179 WVFQPAPYAADF
+179 WVFQPAPYAQDF

-198 LEYLCDNYWD
+198 LQYLCDNYLD
-208 KSLEELN
+208 KDLKDLN

-236 LDEYGLK
+236 LEEYNLE

-253 TLTDATSIVTKMMN
+253 SLTDATSIITKMMN

-283 ILMTACQSLNYNPT
+283 IIMTACQSLNYNPT

-306 WPSLERNLG
+306 WPSLARDLG

-326 FVVDQSYA
+326 FVNDQSYA
-334 KTNEEFMEIA
+334 VNNDEFMEISKQY
-344 ELCEETYGDF
+344 EDTYGDF

-373 DQLQTTDRTAIR
+373 DQLKTTDRTAIR

-394 TNKWMATF
+394 SNKWMATF
-402 NGVNNSVDENGHNA
+402 NGENNIVDENGHNA
-416 SATPIVL
+416 GATPIVL

-435 EASASSPILDP
+435 TASANSPILDP
-446 QTLQPYE
+446 NTLQPYQ

>member
-1 MNKNIRRLLSIVLST
+1 MNRTLKKLLSTLLAAAMVLSL
-16 AMVVSFATGC
+16 AACGQDTGR
-26 GGKTESEQSE
+26 SPSP
-36 ASSDAAATEE
+36 APSDTNTGDSAPAAG
-46 TTDEAAADTDAAT
+46 
-59 EATDTVKLIL
+59 DTVKLIL
-69 YTSMTGSGSTTGTM
+69 YTSITGSGSTTGTM
-83 QSQAAQSAVD
+83 QSQAAQAAVD
-93 YVNANGGIKSLGG
+93 YVNANGGIKSMDG
-106 AQVELVVIDS
+106 AQVELVIVDS

-129 ALQENPDA
+129 ALQENQDA

-159 EILGL
+159 GILGL
-164 TTSASNSAITESGCE
+164 TTSASNSAITTSGCE
-179 WVFQPAPYAADF
+179 WVFQPAPYAQDF

-198 LEYLCDNYWD
+198 LQYLCDNYLD
-208 KSLEELN
+208 KDLKDLN

-236 LDEYGLK
+236 LEEYNLE

-253 TLTDATSIVTKMMN
+253 SLTDATSIITKMMN

-283 ILMTACQSLNYNPT
+283 IIMTACQSLNYNPT

-306 WPSLERNLG
+306 WPSLARDLG

-326 FVVDQSYA
+326 FVNDQSYGV
-334 KTNEEFMEIA
+334 NNDEFMEISKQY
-344 ELCEETYGDF
+344 EDTYGDF

-373 DQLQTTDRTAIR
+373 DQLKTTDRTAIR

-394 TNKWMATF
+394 SNKWMATF
-402 NGVNNSVDENGHNA
+402 NGENNIVDENGHNA
-416 SATPIVL
+416 GATPIVL

-435 EASASSPILDP
+435 TASANSPILDP
-446 QTLQPYE
+446 NTLQPYQ

>member
-1 MNKNIRRLLSIVLST
+1 MNRTLKKLLSTLLAAAMVLSL
-16 AMVVSFATGC
+16 AACGQDTGR
-26 GGKTESEQSE
+26 SPSP
-36 ASSDAAATEE
+36 APSDTNTGDSAPAAG
-46 TTDEAAADTDAAT
+46 
-59 EATDTVKLIL
+59 DTVKLIL
-69 YTSMTGSGSTTGTM
+69 YTSITGSGSTTGTM
-83 QSQAAQSAVD
+83 QSQAAQAAVD
-93 YVNANGGIKSLGG
+93 YVNANGGIKSMDG
-106 AQVELVVIDS
+106 AQVELVIVDS

-129 ALQENPDA
+129 ALQENQDA

-159 EILGL
+159 GILGL
-164 TTSASNSAITESGCE
+164 TTSASNSAITTSGCE
-179 WVFQPAPYAADF
+179 WVFQPAPYAQDF

-198 LEYLCDNYWD
+198 LQYLCDNYLD
-208 KSLEELN
+208 KDLKDLN

-223 AWGTQNAEGTVAT
+223 AWGTQNAEGTVAS
-236 LDEYGLK
+236 LEEYNLE

-253 TLTDATSIVTKMMN
+253 SLTDATSIITKMMN

-283 ILMTACQSLNYNPT
+283 IIMTACQSLNYNPT

-306 WPSLERNLG
+306 WPSLARDLG

-326 FVVDQSYA
+326 FVNDQSYA
-334 KTNEEFMEIA
+334 VNNDEFMEISKQY
-344 ELCEETYGDF
+344 EDTYGDF

-373 DQLQTTDRTAIR
+373 DQLKTTDRTAIR

-394 TNKWMATF
+394 SNKWMATF
-402 NGVNNSVDENGHNA
+402 NGENNIVDENGHNA
-416 SATPIVL
+416 GATPIVL

-435 EASASSPILDP
+435 TASANSPILDP
-446 QTLQPYE
+446 NTLQPYQ

>member
-1 MNKNIRRLLSIVLST
+1 MNRTLKKLLSTLLAAAMVLSL
-16 AMVVSFATGC
+16 AACGQDTGR
-26 GGKTESEQSE
+26 SPSP
-36 ASSDAAATEE
+36 APSDTNTGDSAPAAG
-46 TTDEAAADTDAAT
+46 
-59 EATDTVKLIL
+59 DTVKLIL
-69 YTSMTGSGSTTGTM
+69 YTSITGSGSTTGTM
-83 QSQAAQSAVD
+83 QSQAAQAAVD
-93 YVNANGGIKSLGG
+93 YVNANGGIKSMDG
-106 AQVELVVIDS
+106 AQVELVIVDS

-129 ALQENPDA
+129 ALQENQDA

-159 EILGL
+159 GILGL
-164 TTSASNSAITESGCE
+164 TTSASNSAITTSGCE
-179 WVFQPAPYAADF
+179 WVFQPAPYAQDF

-198 LEYLCDNYWD
+198 LQYLCDNYLD
-208 KSLEELN
+208 KDLKDLN

-236 LDEYGLK
+236 LEEYNLE

-253 TLTDATSIVTKMMN
+253 SLTDATSIITKMMN

-283 ILMTACQSLNYNPT
+283 IIMTACQSLNYNPT

-306 WPSLERNLG
+306 WPSLARDLG

-326 FVVDQSYA
+326 FVNDQSYA
-334 KTNEEFMEIA
+334 VNNDEFMEISKKY
-344 ELCEETYGDF
+344 EDTYGDF

-373 DQLQTTDRTAIR
+373 DQLKTTDRTAIR

-394 TNKWMATF
+394 SNKWMATF
-402 NGVNNSVDENGHNA
+402 NGENNIVDENGHNA
-416 SATPIVL
+416 GATPIVL

-435 EASASSPILDP
+435 TASANSPILDP
-446 QTLQPYE
+446 NTLQPYQ

>member
-1 MNKNIRRLLSIVLST
+1 MMNRTLKKLLSTLLAAAMVLSL
-16 AMVVSFATGC
+16 AACGQDTGR
-26 GGKTESEQSE
+26 SPSP
-36 ASSDAAATEE
+36 APSDTNTGDSAPAAG
-46 TTDEAAADTDAAT
+46 
-59 EATDTVKLIL
+59 DTVKLIL
-69 YTSMTGSGSTTGTM
+69 YTSITGSGSTTGTM
-83 QSQAAQSAVD
+83 QSQAAQAAVD
-93 YVNANGGIKSLGG
+93 YVNANGGIKSMDG
-106 AQVELVVIDS
+106 AQVELVIVDS

-129 ALQENPDA
+129 ALQENQDA

-159 EILGL
+159 GILGL
-164 TTSASNSAITESGCE
+164 TTSASNSAITTSGCE
-179 WVFQPAPYAADF
+179 WVFQPAPYAQDF

-198 LEYLCDNYWD
+198 LQYLCDNYLD
-208 KSLEELN
+208 KDLKDLN

-236 LDEYGLK
+236 LEEYNLE

-253 TLTDATSIVTKMMN
+253 SLTDATSIITKMMN

-283 ILMTACQSLNYNPT
+283 IIMTACQSLNYNPT

-306 WPSLERNLG
+306 WPSLARDLG

-326 FVVDQSYA
+326 FVNDQSYA
-334 KTNEEFMEIA
+334 VNNDEFMEISKQY
-344 ELCEETYGDF
+344 EDTYGDF

-373 DQLQTTDRTAIR
+373 DQLKTTDRTAIR

-394 TNKWMATF
+394 SNKWMATF
-402 NGVNNSVDENGHNA
+402 NGENNIVDENGHNA
-416 SATPIVL
+416 GATPIVL

-435 EASASSPILDP
+435 TASANSPILDP
-446 QTLQPYE
+446 NTLQPYQ

>member
-1 MNKNIRRLLSIVLST
+1 MMNRTLKKLLSTLLAAAMVLSL
-16 AMVVSFATGC
+16 AACGQDTGR
-26 GGKTESEQSE
+26 SPSP
-36 ASSDAAATEE
+36 APSDTNTGDSAPAAG
-46 TTDEAAADTDAAT
+46 
-59 EATDTVKLIL
+59 DTVKLIL
-69 YTSMTGSGSTTGTM
+69 YSSITGSGSTTGTM
-83 QSQAAQSAVD
+83 QSQAAQAAVD
-93 YVNANGGIKSLGG
+93 YVNANGGIKSMDG
-106 AQVELVVIDS
+106 AQVELVIVDS

-129 ALQENPDA
+129 ALQENQDA

-159 EILGL
+159 GILGL
-164 TTSASNSAITESGCE
+164 TTSASNSAITTSGCE
-179 WVFQPAPYAADF
+179 WVFQPAPYAQDF

-198 LEYLCDNYWD
+198 LQYLCDNYLD
-208 KSLEELN
+208 KDLKDLN

-236 LDEYGLK
+236 LEEYNLE

-253 TLTDATSIVTKMMN
+253 SLTDATSIITKMMN

-283 ILMTACQSLNYNPT
+283 IIMTACQSLNYNPT

-306 WPSLERNLG
+306 WPSLARDLG

-326 FVVDQSYA
+326 FVNDQSYA
-334 KTNEEFMEIA
+334 VNNDEFMEISKQY
-344 ELCEETYGDF
+344 EDTYGDF

-373 DQLQTTDRTAIR
+373 DQLKTTDRTAIR

-394 TNKWMATF
+394 SNKWMATF
-402 NGVNNSVDENGHNA
+402 NGENNIVDENGHNA
-416 SATPIVL
+416 GATPIVL

-435 EASASSPILDP
+435 TASANSPILDP
-446 QTLQPYE
+446 NTLQPYQ

>member
-1 MNKNIRRLLSIVLST
+1 MKKILALILALVMALSLISCGSGSQGSSSESST
-16 AMVVSFATGC
+16 NASAEN
-26 GGKTESEQSE
+26 KTE
-36 ASSDAAATEE
+36 
-46 TTDEAAADTDAAT
+46 TDSTPESVDS
-59 EATDTVKLIL
+59 VKLIL
-69 YTSMTGSGSTTGTM
+69 YTSITGSGSTTGTM
-83 QSQAAQSAVD
+83 MSKAAQAAVD
-93 YVNANGGIKSLGG
+93 YVNDKGGIESLGG
-106 AQVELVVIDS
+106 AQVELVIVDS

-159 EILGL
+159 GILGL
-164 TTSASNSAITESGCE
+164 TTSASNSAITSSGCE
-179 WVFQPAPYAADF
+179 WVFKPAPHAQTF

-198 LEYLCDNYWD
+198 LQYLCEKGYLKKNFED
-208 KSLEELN
+208 LN
-215 IGLVYENS
+215 IGLLYENS

-236 LDEYGLK
+236 LAEYGMK

-253 TLTDATSIVTKMMN
+253 ALTDATSIVTKMMN

-283 ILMTACQSLNYNPT
+283 IIMTACQALNYNPT

-306 WPSLERNLG
+306 WPSLERDLG

-326 FVVDQSYA
+326 FVNDQSYA
-334 KTNEEFMEIA
+334 VKNEEFMEVSKRY
-344 ELCEETYGDF
+344 EETYGDF
-354 LSGQGGPTAICTML
+354 LSGQGGPTAICTMM

-373 DQLQTTDRTAIR
+373 NQLGTTDRTAIR

-394 TNKWMATF
+394 NNKWMATF
-402 NGVNNSVDENGHNA
+402 NGENNYVDENGLNA
-416 SATPIVL
+416 GATPLVL
-423 QWQDGRPTCVYP
+423 QWQNNRPTAVYP
-435 EASASSPILDP
+435 EASANSPIMNP
-446 QTLQPYE
+446 ETKQPY

>member
-1 MNKNIRRLLSIVLST
+1 MNRTLKKLLSTLLAAAMVLSL
-16 AMVVSFATGC
+16 AACGQDTGR
-26 GGKTESEQSE
+26 SPSP
-36 ASSDAAATEE
+36 APSDTNTGDSAPAAG
-46 TTDEAAADTDAAT
+46 
-59 EATDTVKLIL
+59 DTVKLIL
-69 YTSMTGSGSTTGTM
+69 YTSITGSGSTTGTM
-83 QSQAAQSAVD
+83 QSQAAQAAVD
-93 YVNANGGIKSLGG
+93 YVNANGGIKSMDG
-106 AQVELVVIDS
+106 AQVELVIVDS

-129 ALQENPDA
+129 ALQENQDA

-159 EILGL
+159 GILGL
-164 TTSASNSAITESGCE
+164 TTSASNSAITTSGCE
-179 WVFQPAPYAADF
+179 WVFQPAPYAQDF

-198 LEYLCDNYWD
+198 LQYLCDNYLD
-208 KSLEELN
+208 KDLKDLN

-236 LDEYGLK
+236 LEEYNLE

-253 TLTDATSIVTKMMN
+253 SLTDATSIITKMMN

-283 ILMTACQSLNYNPT
+283 IIMTACQSLNYNPT

-306 WPSLERNLG
+306 WPSLARDLG

-326 FVVDQSYA
+326 FVNDQSYA
-334 KTNEEFMEIA
+334 VNNDEFMEISKQY
-344 ELCEETYGDF
+344 EDTYGDF

-373 DQLQTTDRTAIR
+373 DQLKTTDRTAIR

-394 TNKWMATF
+394 SNKWMATF
-402 NGVNNSVDENGHNA
+402 NGENNIVDENGHNA
-416 SATPIVL
+416 GATHIVL

-435 EASASSPILDP
+435 TASANSPILDP
-446 QTLQPYE
+446 NTLQPYQ

>member
-1 MNKNIRRLLSIVLST
+1 MNRTLKKLLSTLLAAAMVLSL
-16 AMVVSFATGC
+16 AACGQDTGR
-26 GGKTESEQSE
+26 SPSP
-36 ASSDAAATEE
+36 APSDTNTGDSAPAAG
-46 TTDEAAADTDAAT
+46 
-59 EATDTVKLIL
+59 DTVKLIL
-69 YTSMTGSGSTTGTM
+69 YTSITGSGSTTGTM
-83 QSQAAQSAVD
+83 QSQAAQAAVD
-93 YVNANGGIKSLGG
+93 YVNANGGIKSMDG
-106 AQVELVVIDS
+106 AQVELVIVDS

-129 ALQENPDA
+129 ALQENQDA

-159 EILGL
+159 GILGL
-164 TTSASNSAITESGCE
+164 TTSASNSAITTSGSE
-179 WVFQPAPYAADF
+179 WVFQPAPYAQDF

-198 LEYLCDNYWD
+198 LQYLCDNYLD
-208 KSLEELN
+208 KDLKDLN

-236 LDEYGLK
+236 LEEYNLE

-253 TLTDATSIVTKMMN
+253 SLTDATSIITKMMN

-283 ILMTACQSLNYNPT
+283 IIMTACQSLNYNPT

-306 WPSLERNLG
+306 WPSLARDLG

-326 FVVDQSYA
+326 FVNDQSYA
-334 KTNEEFMEIA
+334 VNNDEFMEISKQY
-344 ELCEETYGDF
+344 EDTYGDF

-373 DQLQTTDRTAIR
+373 DQLKTTDRTAIR

-394 TNKWMATF
+394 SNKWMATF
-402 NGVNNSVDENGHNA
+402 NGENNIVDENGHNA
-416 SATPIVL
+416 GATPIVL

-435 EASASSPILDP
+435 TASANSPILDP
-446 QTLQPYE
+446 NTLQPYQ

>member
-1 MNKNIRRLLSIVLST
+1 MNRTLKKLLSTLLAAAMVLSL
-16 AMVVSFATGC
+16 AACGQDTGR
-26 GGKTESEQSE
+26 SPSP
-36 ASSDAAATEE
+36 APSDTNTGDSAPAAG
-46 TTDEAAADTDAAT
+46 
-59 EATDTVKLIL
+59 DTVKLIL
-69 YTSMTGSGSTTGTM
+69 YTSITGSGSTTGTM
-83 QSQAAQSAVD
+83 QSQAAQAAVD
-93 YVNANGGIKSLGG
+93 YVNANGGIKSMDG
-106 AQVELVVIDS
+106 AQVELVIVDS

-129 ALQENPDA
+129 ALQENQDA

-159 EILGL
+159 GILGL
-164 TTSASNSAITESGCE
+164 TTSASNSAITTSGCE
-179 WVFQPAPYAADF
+179 WVFQPAPYAQDF

-198 LEYLCDNYWD
+198 LQYLCDNYLD
-208 KSLEELN
+208 KDLKDLN

-236 LDEYGLK
+236 LEEYNLE

-253 TLTDATSIVTKMMN
+253 SLTDATSIITKMMN

-283 ILMTACQSLNYNPT
+283 IIMTACQSLNYNPT

-306 WPSLERNLG
+306 WPSLARDLG

-326 FVVDQSYA
+326 FVNDQSYA
-334 KTNEEFMEIA
+334 VNNDEFMEISKQY
-344 ELCEETYGDF
+344 EDTYGDF
-354 LSGQGGPTAICTML
+354 LSGQGGPTAIYTML

-373 DQLQTTDRTAIR
+373 DQLKTTDRTAIR

-394 TNKWMATF
+394 SNKWMATF
-402 NGVNNSVDENGHNA
+402 NGENNIVDENGHNA
-416 SATPIVL
+416 GATPIVL

-435 EASASSPILDP
+435 TASANSPILDP
-446 QTLQPYE
+446 NTQQPYQ

>member
-1 MNKNIRRLLSIVLST
+1 MNRTLKKLLSTLLAAAMVLSL
-16 AMVVSFATGC
+16 AACGQDTGR
-26 GGKTESEQSE
+26 SPSP
-36 ASSDAAATEE
+36 APSDTNTGDSAPAAGN
-46 TTDEAAADTDAAT
+46 
-59 EATDTVKLIL
+59 TVKLIL
-69 YTSMTGSGSTTGTM
+69 YTSITGSGSTTGTM
-83 QSQAAQSAVD
+83 QSQAAQAAVD
-93 YVNANGGIKSLGG
+93 YVNANGGIKSMDG
-106 AQVELVVIDS
+106 AQVELVIVDS

-129 ALQENPDA
+129 ALQENQDA

-159 EILGL
+159 GILGL
-164 TTSASNSAITESGCE
+164 TTSASNSAITTSGCE
-179 WVFQPAPYAADF
+179 WVFQPAPYAQDF

-198 LEYLCDNYWD
+198 LQYLCDNYLD
-208 KSLEELN
+208 KDLKDLN

-236 LDEYGLK
+236 LEEYNLE

-253 TLTDATSIVTKMMN
+253 SLTDATSIITKMMN

-283 ILMTACQSLNYNPT
+283 IIMTACQSLNYNPT

-306 WPSLERNLG
+306 WPSLARDLG

-326 FVVDQSYA
+326 FVNDQSYA
-334 KTNEEFMEIA
+334 VNNDEFMEISKQY
-344 ELCEETYGDF
+344 EDTYGDF

-373 DQLQTTDRTAIR
+373 DQLKTTDRTAIR

-394 TNKWMATF
+394 SNKWMATF
-402 NGVNNSVDENGHNA
+402 NGENNIVDENGHNA
-416 SATPIVL
+416 GATPIVL

-435 EASASSPILDP
+435 TASANSPILDP
-446 QTLQPYE
+446 NTLQPYQ

>member
-1 MNKNIRRLLSIVLST
+1 MNRTLKKLLSTLLAAAMVLSL
-16 AMVVSFATGC
+16 AACGQDTGR
-26 GGKTESEQSE
+26 SPSP
-36 ASSDAAATEE
+36 APSDTNTGDSAPAAG
-46 TTDEAAADTDAAT
+46 
-59 EATDTVKLIL
+59 DTVKLIL
-69 YTSMTGSGSTTGTM
+69 YTSITGSGSTTGTM
-83 QSQAAQSAVD
+83 QSQAAQAAVD
-93 YVNANGGIKSLGG
+93 YVNANGGIKSMDG
-106 AQVELVVIDS
+106 AQVELVIVDS

-129 ALQENPDA
+129 ALQENQDA

-159 EILGL
+159 GILGL
-164 TTSASNSAITESGCE
+164 TTSASNSAITTSGCE
-179 WVFQPAPYAADF
+179 WVFQPAPYAQDF

-198 LEYLCDNYWD
+198 LQYLCDNYLD
-208 KSLEELN
+208 TDLKDLN

-236 LDEYGLK
+236 LEEYNLE

-253 TLTDATSIVTKMMN
+253 SLTDATSIITKMMN

-283 ILMTACQSLNYNPT
+283 IIMTACQSLNYNPT

-306 WPSLERNLG
+306 WPSLARDLG

-326 FVVDQSYA
+326 FVNDQSYA
-334 KTNEEFMEIA
+334 VNNDEFMEISKQY
-344 ELCEETYGDF
+344 EDTYGDF

-373 DQLQTTDRTAIR
+373 DQLKTTDRTAIR

-394 TNKWMATF
+394 SNKWMATF
-402 NGVNNSVDENGHNA
+402 NGENNIVDENGHNA
-416 SATPIVL
+416 GATPIVL

-435 EASASSPILDP
+435 TASANSPILDP
-446 QTLQPYE
+446 NTLQPYQ

>member
-1 MNKNIRRLLSIVLST
+1 MNRTLKKLLSTLLAAAMVLSL
-16 AMVVSFATGC
+16 AACGQDTGR
-26 GGKTESEQSE
+26 SPSP
-36 ASSDAAATEE
+36 APSDTNTGDSAPAAGE
-46 TTDEAAADTDAAT
+46 
-59 EATDTVKLIL
+59 TVKLIL
-69 YTSMTGSGSTTGTM
+69 YTSITGSGSTTGTM
-83 QSQAAQSAVD
+83 QSQAAQAAVD
-93 YVNANGGIKSLGG
+93 YVNANGGIKSMDG
-106 AQVELVVIDS
+106 AQVELVIVDS

-129 ALQENPDA
+129 ALQENQDA

-159 EILGL
+159 GILGL
-164 TTSASNSAITESGCE
+164 TTSASNSAITTSGCE
-179 WVFQPAPYAADF
+179 WVFQPAPYAQDF

-198 LEYLCDNYWD
+198 LQYLCDNYLD
-208 KSLEELN
+208 KDLKDLN

-236 LDEYGLK
+236 LEEYNLE

-253 TLTDATSIVTKMMN
+253 SLTDATSIITKMMN

-283 ILMTACQSLNYNPT
+283 IIMTACQSLNYNPT

-306 WPSLERNLG
+306 WPSLARDLG

-326 FVVDQSYA
+326 FVNDQSYA
-334 KTNEEFMEIA
+334 VNNDEFMEISKQY
-344 ELCEETYGDF
+344 EDTYGDF

-373 DQLQTTDRTAIR
+373 DQLKTTDRTAIR

-394 TNKWMATF
+394 SNKWMATF
-402 NGVNNSVDENGHNA
+402 NGENNIVDENGHNA
-416 SATPIVL
+416 GATPIVL

-435 EASASSPILDP
+435 TASANSPILDP
-446 QTLQPYE
+446 NTLQPYQ

>member
-1 MNKNIRRLLSIVLST
+1 MNRTLKKLLSTLLAAAMVLSL
-16 AMVVSFATGC
+16 AACGQDTGR
-26 GGKTESEQSE
+26 SPSP
-36 ASSDAAATEE
+36 APSDTNTGDSAPAAG
-46 TTDEAAADTDAAT
+46 
-59 EATDTVKLIL
+59 DTVKLIL
-69 YTSMTGSGSTTGTM
+69 YTSITGSGSTTGTM
-83 QSQAAQSAVD
+83 QSQAAQAAVD
-93 YVNANGGIKSLGG
+93 YVNANGGIKSMDG
-106 AQVELVVIDS
+106 AQVELVIVDS

-129 ALQENPDA
+129 ALQENQDA

-159 EILGL
+159 GILGL
-164 TTSASNSAITESGCE
+164 TTSASNSAITTSGCE
-179 WVFQPAPYAADF
+179 WVFQPAPYAQDF

-198 LEYLCDNYWD
+198 LQYLCDNYLD
-208 KSLEELN
+208 KDLKDLN

-236 LDEYGLK
+236 LEEYNLE

-253 TLTDATSIVTKMMN
+253 SLTDATSIITKMMN

-283 ILMTACQSLNYNPT
+283 IIMTACQSLNYNPT

-306 WPSLERNLG
+306 WPSLARDLG

-326 FVVDQSYA
+326 FVNDQSYA
-334 KTNEEFMEIA
+334 VNNDEFMEISKQY
-344 ELCEETYGDF
+344 EDTYGDF

-373 DQLQTTDRTAIR
+373 DQLKTTDRTAIR

-394 TNKWMATF
+394 SNKWMATF
-402 NGVNNSVDENGHNA
+402 NGENNIVDENGHTA
-416 SATPIVL
+416 GATPIVL

-435 EASASSPILDP
+435 TASANSPILDP
-446 QTLQPYE
+446 NTLQPYQ